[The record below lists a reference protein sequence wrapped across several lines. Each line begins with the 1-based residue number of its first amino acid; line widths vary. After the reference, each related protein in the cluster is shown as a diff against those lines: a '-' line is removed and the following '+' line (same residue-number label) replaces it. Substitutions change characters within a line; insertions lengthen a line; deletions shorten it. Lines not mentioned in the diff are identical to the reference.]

1 MYASRDSL
9 IGIDD
14 SSALDPL
21 FPLIFLYMRVL
32 LVDLLWYLII
42 RGHLIPLF
50 PEMVYISEPAVKSR
64 VDLVCDLMI
73 RRRLILFFLKI
84 LRKKYYHLALFI
96 YIQID
101 FK

>member
-1 MYASRDSL
+1 M
-9 IGIDD
+9 
-14 SSALDPL
+14 
-21 FPLIFLYMRVL
+21 
-32 LVDLLWYLII
+32 II

-73 RRRLILFFLKI
+73 RRRLILFFPKI
-84 LRKKYYHLALFI
+84 VSEKLYHVALFI
-96 YIQID
+96 HIQID